1 MSNQSKKSSAGA
13 ILSARRLVK
22 EYRDGDSVIRVLTGA
37 ALELGRGEAL
47 AVTGKSGAGKSTLLH
62 ILGLIDSPTEGEVF
76 LDGEDVTKA
85 GTEVRARVR
94 NRRFGF
100 VFQSYHLMAELTA
113 LENVLLPAMMT
124 GALEWARSRRASR
137 SRAEELL
144 ARVGLAERLRHR
156 PAKLSGG
163 ERQRV
168 AIARALMNE
177 PDVLF
182 CDEPTG
188 NLDESTSESIHS
200 LLRRLN
206 KDTGVTQVIVTHDRE
221 LASQADRI
229 VRIEGG
235 RIVA

>member
-1 MSNQSKKSSAGA
+1 MSKMSKKSSAGA

-37 ALELGRGEAL
+37 ELEIRRGEVL

-76 LDGEDVTKA
+76 LDGEDVTNA
-85 GTEVRARVR
+85 GPDVCARLR
-94 NRRFGF
+94 NRCFGF
-100 VFQSYHLMAELTA
+100 VFQSYHLVAELTA

-124 GALEWARSRRASR
+124 GVLEWARSRSACR
-137 SRAEELL
+137 SRAEDLL
-144 ARVGLAERLRHR
+144 GKVGLAERPCHR

-177 PDVLF
+177 PEVLF

-221 LASQADRI
+221 LASQADRV

>member
-1 MSNQSKKSSAGA
+1 MSKTSKKSSAGA
-13 ILSARRLVK
+13 ILSGRRLVK

-37 ALELGRGEAL
+37 ALELTRGEAL

-85 GTEVRARVR
+85 GVEVRARVR

-100 VFQSYHLMAELTA
+100 VFQSYHLVAELTA
-113 LENVLLPAMMT
+113 LENVLLPAMMV
-124 GALEWARSRRASR
+124 GALEWVRSRRASR

-177 PDVLF
+177 PEILF

-221 LASQADRI
+221 LASQADR
-229 VRIEGG
+229 VVSIEGG